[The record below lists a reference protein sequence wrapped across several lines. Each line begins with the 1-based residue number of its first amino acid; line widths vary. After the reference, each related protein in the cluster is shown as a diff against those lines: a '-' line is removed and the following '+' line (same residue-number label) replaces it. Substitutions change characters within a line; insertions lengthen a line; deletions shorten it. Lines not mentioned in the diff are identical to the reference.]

1 MVRKTES
8 EAPQDILE
16 QGNIY
21 FLYRPKVRPEGED
34 QGENGEAA
42 AEDIDDVQ
50 NFYIVLKPQSG
61 RFRLINV
68 GRKRLPDIEGYERNW
83 GFVEVIADSGKE
95 IEEELQRDTYQTKTR
110 GERVLPAARPAGE
123 GVYAL
128 VREGSR
134 MHLVWALELPKKP
147 GPVQKAFNIPEE
159 ASLAI
164 SVANPEKR
172 GGPRTA
178 QLGEEQEAQ
187 YPKSLQKE
195 FRGRKFATE
204 DPRLLDYEGA
214 QVIFIG
220 ARNDPE
226 EAYDI
231 DLQPEKESEGSADIF
246 KQLRFA
252 RSRHPVEPLLR
263 GEWR

>member
-1 MVRKTES
+1 MVKKTES
-8 EAPQDILE
+8 EAPQEILE

-21 FLYRPKVRPEGED
+21 FLYRPKVRSED
-34 QGENGEAA
+34 ESKGGNGDAA

-50 NFYIVLKPQSG
+50 NFYIVLKPHGG

-68 GRKRLPDIEGYERNW
+68 GRKRLPDIEGHERIW
-83 GFVEVIADSGKE
+83 GFVEKVADSGKE
-95 IEEELQRDTYQTKTR
+95 IEEELQRDTYETKTR
-110 GERVLPAARPAGE
+110 GERVRPAARPAGE

-128 VREGSR
+128 VRQGNKL
-134 MHLVWALELPKKP
+134 HLVWALELPKKP

-164 SVANPEKR
+164 SIANPEKR

-178 QLGEEQEAQ
+178 QLSEEQQ
-187 YPKSLQKE
+187 PDYPKTLQKE
-195 FRGRKFATE
+195 FRGRKFASE

-214 QVIFIG
+214 EVIFIG
-220 ARNDPE
+220 ARDDPE
-226 EAYDI
+226 EAYHI
-231 DLQPEKESEGSADIF
+231 DLQPQKESEGSADIF
-246 KQLRFA
+246 NQLRFA
-252 RSRHPVEPLLR
+252 KSRHPVEPLLR

>member
-1 MVRKTES
+1 MMVTKTAQDKSS
-8 EAPQDILE
+8 EILE
-16 QGNIY
+16 QGHIY
-21 FLYRPKVRPEGED
+21 FLYRPKVRAEGEAE
-34 QGENGEAA
+34 GTETA

-50 NFYIVLKPQSG
+50 NFYLVLKPHGG
-61 RFRLINV
+61 RFRLINI
-68 GRKRLPDIEGYERNW
+68 GRKRLPDIEGHERNW
-83 GFVEVIADSGKE
+83 GFVEMVADSGKE
-95 IEEELQRDTYQTKTR
+95 IEEELQRDTYDTKTR

-128 VREGSR
+128 VREGSGTF
-134 MHLVWALELPKKP
+134 LAWALELPKKP
-147 GPVQKAFNIPEE
+147 GPVQKAFNIPKE

-164 SVANPEKR
+164 SIANPEKR

-178 QLGEEQEAQ
+178 QLSEEQQAH

-220 ARNDPE
+220 ARDDPE
-226 EAYDI
+226 QAYDI
-231 DLQPEKESEGSADIF
+231 DLQPERESESSADIF
-246 KQLRFA
+246 RQLRFA